1 MELTINNLIEA
12 QAYLTLVALVYHFIL
27 RHLTFYK
34 FNRFFLIFGATLS
47 TIVPFIPQA
56 NNAALEFTTTL
67 PILNV
72 SNKWQTILPAY
83 NSNISNVI
91 WGVLLSITI
100 ILFIKTSI
108 QAGILLRGK
117 LIEKDKLNY
126 IVSNHPAAPFSVFKY
141 IVVNQLPLDKAIE
154 IHEAA
159 HVKQHHYIDLLILQ
173 CIAWINWF
181 NPFSW
186 LLLKSAKSNH
196 ELLADQ
202 AVLNQ
207 GYEKKQYQELMLQQ
221 VLQTHIPVLTNTF
234 FNQSILKQRIMMMT
248 KKQSNKKALLN
259 ALWALP
265 IALFIFVACGEKNE
279 TTEPVLSNAEVMPE
293 YKGGNEALF
302 AYLGENIQYPKEALT
317 DSLEG
322 VVYVSFIIDKM
333 GEVTEAKVLKGV
345 DERLDAVALEVV
357 SSMPQ
362 WTPGKDKGKP
372 VAVQYNIPIR
382 FTLE

>member
-1 MELTINNLIEA
+1 MELTLNNLIEA

-34 FNRFFLIFGATLS
+34 FNRSFILTGALFAA
-47 TIVPFIPQA
+47 IVPFLPQA
-56 NNAALEFTTTL
+56 NSAATEFTATL
-67 PILNV
+67 PILKV
-72 SNKWQTILPAY
+72 SNQWQVILPAT
-83 NSNISNVI
+83 NSSLSNII
-91 WGVLLSITI
+91 WIMILSVTA

-108 QAGILLRGK
+108 QASKLLRGK

-126 IVSNHPAAPFSVFKY
+126 IISNHPAAPFSLFKY

-154 IHEAA
+154 IHEAT

-202 AVLNQ
+202 EVLNH
-207 GYEKKQYQELMLQQ
+207 GYEKKQYQQLMLQQ
-221 VLQTHIPVLTNTF
+221 VLQTNIPVLANTF
-234 FNQSILKQRIMMMT
+234 FNQSILKQRIMMMK

-265 IALFIFVACGEKNE
+265 IALFIFVACSE
-279 TTEPVLSNAEVMPE
+279 TTESAEPVIKIAEVMPE

-302 AYLGENIQYPKEALT
+302 AYLGESIQYPKEALA

-322 VVYVSFIIDKM
+322 TVYVSFIIDKM
-333 GEVTEAKVLKGV
+333 GEVTEAKILRGV

-357 SSMPQ
+357 SNMPQ
-362 WTPGKDKGKP
+362 WTPGKQKGKP
-372 VAVQYNIPIR
+372 VAVQYNLPIR
-382 FTLE
+382 FTLK

>member
-12 QAYLTLVALVYHFIL
+12 QAYLTLVALVYLFIL

-34 FNRFFLIFGATLS
+34 FNRFFLLTGSILA
-47 TIVPFIPQA
+47 IVVPFLPHS
-56 NNAALEFTTTL
+56 NYTVSTFSSTL
-67 PILNV
+67 PIFEVTNQWQSFV
-72 SNKWQTILPAY
+72 SSSSTSVSSL
-83 NSNISNVI
+83 I
-91 WGVLLSITI
+91 WLSIAVVAI
-100 ILFIKTSI
+100 ILFCKTSI
-108 QAGILLRGK
+108 EAGLLLKGK

-126 IVSNHPAAPFSVFKY
+126 IVSNHPAAPFSLFKY

-159 HVKQHHYIDLLILQ
+159 HVKQHHYIDLLVFQ
-173 CIAWINWF
+173 CIAWLNWF

-186 LLLKSAKSNH
+186 LLLKAAKNNH

-207 GYEKKQYQELMLQQ
+207 GFEKKQYQQLMLQQ
-221 VLQTHIPVLTNTF
+221 VLQTNIPVLANTF

-265 IALFIFVACGEKNE
+265 IALFIFVACGEK
-279 TTEPVLSNAEVMPE
+279 TEVQPVLSNAEVMPE

-302 AYLGENIQYPKEALT
+302 AYLGEKIQYPKEALA

-322 VVYVSFIIDKM
+322 IVYVSFIIDKT

-372 VAVQYNIPIR
+372 VAVQYNIPIK
-382 FTLE
+382 FTLQ